1 MLCDDLDGWG
11 GEGVGERSKRERTFG
26 IYIYIADSLHCTT
39 DTNTTLSSN
48 FTPIKKR
55 EDAIIKFKC
64 DILIFIPHNNKDNY
78 SIREF

>member
-1 MLCDDLDGWG
+1 MRGW
-11 GEGVGERSKRERTFG
+11 ERGPRGRG
-26 IYIYIADSLHCTT
+26 HMVYIYIADSLHCTT

-64 DILIFIPHNNKDNY
+64 DILIFIPHNNNDNY